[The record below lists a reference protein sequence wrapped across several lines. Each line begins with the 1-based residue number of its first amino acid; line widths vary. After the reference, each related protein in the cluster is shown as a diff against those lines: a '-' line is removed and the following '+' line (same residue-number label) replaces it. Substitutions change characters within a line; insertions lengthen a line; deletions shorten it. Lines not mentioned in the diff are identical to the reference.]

1 MRPLLKW
8 LTKDRRRRFVRDDGE
23 TYVVDNGVPDSIAVD
38 TSAGMAII
46 MNSDPSP
53 ACDTSSSSFNSSD
66 GGACSPPPDTSSF

>member
-46 MNSDPSP
+46 KPEAVVNSASLMPP
-53 ACDTSSSSFNSSD
+53 ANSSVRPM
-66 GGACSPPPDTSSF
+66 ASLWAMSLNR